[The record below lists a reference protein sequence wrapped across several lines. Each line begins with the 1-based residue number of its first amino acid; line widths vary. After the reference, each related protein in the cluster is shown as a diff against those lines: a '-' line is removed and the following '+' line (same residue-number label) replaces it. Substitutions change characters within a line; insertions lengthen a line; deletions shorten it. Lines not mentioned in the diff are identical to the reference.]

1 LLNHQEADVRTR
13 LATLAIGVAFI
24 AGCHS
29 EPTSPDGR
37 DAATL
42 AAQQLLHLADSLS
55 ANGGSA
61 GEIGAY
67 RGLASLL
74 VGTGRMSSVS
84 ISVDGAASEYL
95 ATAQEIQFGGCPPEM
110 LCQTFAPS
118 PAPDHAFIAWQKS
131 DPRRMVQLFAHGFD
145 IIALAGGDSA
155 TRVAIPS
162 LLYFDGAGSLYSGS
176 TTSRTFSVTTS
187 DTPCTTPG
195 NDPAAVYAAPWPC
208 KQAEF
213 TVSFDGVA
221 NLLPLEGLF
230 ASDSVVTPSA
240 NAAPSHR
247 ISMSS
252 QSVHGS
258 HLEYT
263 FTCMGCV
270 DSTQP
275 GSTPPVTMP
284 WRDSLSATLTATTG
298 TDVTFTFTVKNTKPD
313 SVATV
318 RFNDAQQFDIRVW
331 DANDSLVWRWGA
343 DQAFAQTVT
352 TRTLAPGESATYV
365 AHWSPSKAGSYH
377 AMAYLTSSSHGAV
390 AFANFAAP

>member
-1 LLNHQEADVRTR
+1 MRIRFAA
-13 LATLAIGVAFI
+13 LAAGAAVI
-24 AGCHS
+24 AGCHTESTAPNGS
-29 EPTSPDGR
+29 E
-37 DAATL
+37 AANV
-42 AAQQLLHLADSLS
+42 AAQQLLQLADSLS
-55 ANGGSA
+55 AHGGSA
-61 GEIGAY
+61 SEVGAY

-74 VGTGRMSSVS
+74 VGTGRMSSVT
-84 ISVDGAASEYL
+84 ISVDGTPSEFL
-95 ATAQEIQFGGCPPEM
+95 ATAQEIQFGGCPPEA
-110 LCQTFAPS
+110 LCQTFAPT

-131 DPRRMVQLFAHGFD
+131 DPRRMVQLFAHSYD
-145 IIALAGGDSA
+145 LIALAGGDSA
-155 TRVAIPS
+155 AMVSIPS
-162 LLYFDGAGSLYSGS
+162 LLYFDGSGSLYSGS

-230 ASDSVVTPSA
+230 AGDSVVTPSA

-284 WRDSLSATLTATTG
+284 WRDSLAATLGTAVAG
-298 TDVTFTFTVKNTKPD
+298 GDVTFTFTVKNTRD
-313 SVATV
+313 TTAYV
-318 RFNDAQQFDIRVW
+318 RFNDAQQFDVRVW

-343 DQAFAQTVT
+343 DQAFAQSLT
-352 TRTLAPGESATYV
+352 TRTLAPGESMTFV
-365 AHWSPSKAGSYH
+365 AHWKPASAGQYH
-377 AMAYLTSSSHGAV
+377 AMAYLTSASHGAV
-390 AFANFAAP
+390 AFANVSAP